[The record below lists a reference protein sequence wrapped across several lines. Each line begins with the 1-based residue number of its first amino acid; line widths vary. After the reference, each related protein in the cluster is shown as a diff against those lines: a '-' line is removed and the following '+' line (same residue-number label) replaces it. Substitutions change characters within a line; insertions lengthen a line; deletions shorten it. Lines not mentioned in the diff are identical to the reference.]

1 MITPIVGRD
10 RLNRNVDT
18 NINMYLDACSC
29 GPFFLDNA
37 NEIEKI
43 PQLCLSSLHSFSRGQ
58 SYTGFEKNSNVAKM
72 LCFSDIAAFVFQE
85 SFTEL
90 LLSDAKIKFEPS
102 LENDWSNPLMLS
114 QMFFDLSN
122 DDIREQVG

>member
-10 RLNRNVDT
+10 RLNRYVDT

-72 LCFSDIAAFVFQE
+72 LCFSDIAAFVFKE